1 MRPAPPSAGTPAGP
15 DGRARLALR
24 IAALAWM
31 GVIAGQ
37 VATGQEQAQQAEA
50 RTTRGGVYT
59 ADQAS
64 RGEST
69 FGSLCT
75 GCHTLADF
83 STPAFAK
90 KWNGMPVADF
100 FALISETMPED
111 FPGSL
116 KPEEYAQ
123 VIAYVLR
130 VNRMPAGQTALPVDR
145 EALRQIRFEFSDD

>member
-1 MRPAPPSAGTPAGP
+1 MTTASTSAGTAR
-15 DGRARLALR
+15 GRAGRVLTA
-24 IAALAWM
+24 AALAWI
-31 GVIAGQ
+31 GAAAGQ
-37 VATGQEQAQQAEA
+37 VAWSQEQAPTAEA
-50 RTTRGGVYT
+50 RTTRSGVYT
-59 ADQAS
+59 AEQAA

-90 KWNGMPVADF
+90 KWNGLPLADF

-116 KPEEYAQ
+116 KPDEYAQ
-123 VIAYVLR
+123 VTAYVLR
-130 VNRMPAGQTALPVDR
+130 VNRMPAGQSALPADR
-145 EALRQIRFEFSDD
+145 EALKQIRFELSDD

>member
-1 MRPAPPSAGTPAGP
+1 MRNAPRTAGTRSGLR
-15 DGRARLALR
+15 GRARPALQA
-24 IAALAWM
+24 AALVWI
-31 GVIAGQ
+31 GVAAGQ
-37 VATGQEQAQQAEA
+37 IAMGQEQAPGAEA
-50 RTTRGGVYT
+50 RTTRSGVYT

-90 KWNGMPVADF
+90 KWNGLPVADF

-123 VIAYVLR
+123 VIAYVLK
-130 VNRMPAGQTALPVDR
+130 VNRMPAGQTALPMDR
-145 EALRQIRFEFSDD
+145 EALRQIRFELSDD